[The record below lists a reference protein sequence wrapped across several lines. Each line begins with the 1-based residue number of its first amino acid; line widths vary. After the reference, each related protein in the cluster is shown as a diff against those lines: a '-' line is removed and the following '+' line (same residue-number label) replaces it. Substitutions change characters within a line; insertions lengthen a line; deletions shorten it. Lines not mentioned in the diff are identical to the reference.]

1 MFMNFFSVQ
10 IFPSEVNNILLSHP
24 GVVDSATV
32 GVDLAMV
39 DDVDSAGDSDTVG
52 VNHSPIHQV
61 PHCFVVRT
69 NEDDVTE
76 YMMKQALYGNNLL
89 NCFAH

>member
-1 MFMNFFSVQ
+1 M
-10 IFPSEVNNILLSHP
+10 L
-24 GVVDSATV
+24 
-32 GVDLAMV
+32 

-52 VNHSPIHQV
+52 VNHYPIHQV